1 MVGALVVVHAS
12 DGALQ
17 WVGQMNQFGFIFWM
31 LLALYVLTFAVDASS
46 PVAAVLLS
54 IVALCFDNC
63 RSGATKARSC
73 C

>member
-31 LLALYVLTFAVDASS
+31 LLAFYALTFAADASS
-46 PVAAVLLS
+46 PVAVVLLAM
-54 IVALCFDNC
+54 VALGFE
-63 RSGATKARSC
+63 
-73 C
+73 